1 MVDVAVTNHKL
12 HDRAL
17 RIICNLTDVSREEA
31 AILLEKSGRRV
42 KLALLMQKTGLSA
55 AAGQELLQ
63 KHRGQLRAALQAYN
77 QID

>member
-17 RIICNLTDVSREEA
+17 RIICHLTDISREEA

-55 AAGQELLQ
+55 AAGQELL
-63 KHRGQLRAALQAYN
+63 KSIGVNYGPLCKLIIN
-77 QID
+77 